1 MQCKN
6 PRCIKLAKEWRTTFQ
21 DDITNQ
27 ERRERWQ
34 LRKAAECKK
43 CQHERDR
50 RWRVTY
56 GEEEQHEQEKFAKA
70 PCIVANN
77 DVKYEVNKRRA
88 QVFAFNTKR
97 QKGKGKGHGMQQ
109 SLFWC
114 AAKDTVTTEALRD
127 DPTLPQKKMEWLQR
141 HDRESGD
148 LYGIC
153 FWTKYGNKTS
163 FATLVVTTV
172 CVQLDSCF
180 RARST
185 VQHSATLLP

>member
-56 GEEEQHEQEKFAKA
+56 GDEEQYEQEKFAKA
-70 PCIVANN
+70 PRIVANS

-114 AAKDTVTTEALRD
+114 AAKDTVTTEALRE
-127 DPTLPQKKMEWLQR
+127 TILLYHRRKWNGCNATIGKVATYMGSVFGQNMATKRVLQR
-141 HDRESGD
+141 
-148 LYGIC
+148 
-153 FWTKYGNKTS
+153 
-163 FATLVVTTV
+163 
-172 CVQLDSCF
+172 
-180 RARST
+180 
-185 VQHSATLLP
+185 LL